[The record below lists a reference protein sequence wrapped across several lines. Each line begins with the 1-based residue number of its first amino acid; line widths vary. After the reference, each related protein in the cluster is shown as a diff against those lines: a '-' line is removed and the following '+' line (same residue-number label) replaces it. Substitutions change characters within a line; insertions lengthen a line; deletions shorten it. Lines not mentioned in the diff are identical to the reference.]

1 MWDNRKYVI
10 QGVFILIGLV
20 FLVKLFALQ
29 VLDDNYTTKAER
41 NIIQPIVQY
50 PFRGLIY
57 DRDRELMVYNEPV
70 FDLMVIPKEV
80 KVADTTEFC
89 EFLDIDRE
97 TFLANMKTAKSY
109 SYVKPSVFLKKVS
122 QEEYARIEDL
132 LYKYRGFYV
141 NPRTVRG
148 YTLPIMANELGYTG
162 EISQR
167 QLDRDTTRYYRSG
180 DNIGITGLEEY
191 YERTLSGKRGV
202 SYKQVNARG
211 IQKGSFKNGA
221 LDSASIPGTNII
233 TTIDQKLQAYAE
245 KLLQGKSGSVVAIVP
260 KTGEVLVFATA
271 PTYDPSLLSGR
282 NFGKNYTRIASDTSK
297 LLFNRAHM
305 AQYPAGSVFK
315 TVQALIALDEG
326 VIRPEEQ
333 IYVDL
338 EIGDHAQAGY
348 YDVAKGIEKSSNN
361 YFLEV
366 MRRIVV
372 QKEVPNYIADS
383 RLGLAKWSEAVKKFG
398 LGSSLGID
406 IPGEATGLI
415 PDVAYYDRMYVNKN
429 WGYSTVKS
437 LSIGQGEILVTPLQ
451 VANLAA
457 IIANRGYYIK
467 PHLVKGFE
475 KDGVTTFK
483 EFEKNYTGKG
493 TEYYPAIIEGMKR
506 SAIGTYR
513 APIKGITVASKTG
526 TAENGAKDETL
537 DHSVFMAF
545 APAEDPQIAISVY
558 IENAGWGGRAAA
570 TTASLVMEMYLKG
583 YIEKDWRNREEFVL
597 KGDFLDEEQKREI
610 ERKKREKAKKE
621 ANKVTVGEG

>member
-10 QGVFILIGLV
+10 QGAFVLIGLV

-57 DRDRELMVYNEPV
+57 DRNQELIVYNEPV
-70 FDLMVIPKEV
+70 FDLMVIPKDV
-80 KVADTTEFC
+80 VIGDTAEFC
-89 EFLDIDRE
+89 KFLEIDRE
-97 TFLANMKTAKSY
+97 TFLTNMQAAKKY
-109 SYVKPSVFLKKVS
+109 SYVKPSLFLKKIS

-132 LYKYRGFYV
+132 LYKYSGFFV

-148 YTLPIMANELGYTG
+148 YSSPILANELGYTG

-167 QLDRDTTRYYRSG
+167 QLDRDTTGYYRSG
-180 DNIGITGLEEY
+180 DNIGISGLEEY
-191 YERTLSGKRGV
+191 YERVLSGKRGV

-211 IQKGSFKNGA
+211 IQKGSFKDGA
-221 LDSASIPGTNII
+221 LDTASVPGTNII
-233 TTIDQKLQAYAE
+233 TTIDLELQAYAE
-245 KLLQGKSGSVVAIVP
+245 KLLDGKSGSVVAIDP
-260 KTGEVLVFATA
+260 KTGEILVMATA
-271 PTYDPSLLSGR
+271 PTYDPNLLAGR

-315 TVQALIALDEG
+315 TVQALIALDQG
-326 VIRPEEQ
+326 VIGPNEQ
-333 IYVDL
+333 IYVGYL
-338 EIGDHAQAGY
+338 EMGDHAPTGY
-348 YDVAKGIEKSSNN
+348 YDVARGIEKSSNN

-366 MRRIVV
+366 MRRVVV

-383 RLGLAKWSEAVKKFG
+383 RIGLAKWAEAVKKFG
-398 LGSSLGID
+398 FGAPLGID
-406 IPGEATGLI
+406 LPGEAPGLI
-415 PDVAYYDRMYVNKN
+415 PDVSYYDKMYVNKN
-429 WGYSTVKS
+429 WGYSTVQS
-437 LSIGQGEILVTPLQ
+437 ISIGQGEVLVTPLQ

-457 IIANRGYYIK
+457 IIANRGYFIT

-475 KDGVTTFK
+475 KDGEVTLK
-483 EFEKNYTGKG
+483 EFEKNYPGKG

-506 SAIGTYR
+506 SAVGTYR
-513 APIKGITVASKTG
+513 APINGITIASKTG

-545 APAEDPQIAISVY
+545 APADDPQIAISVY
-558 IENAGWGGRAAA
+558 VENAGWGGRAAA
-570 TTASLVMEMYLKG
+570 TTASLIMEMYLKG
-583 YIEKDWRNREEFVL
+583 
-597 KGDFLDEEQKREI
+597 
-610 ERKKREKAKKE
+610 A
-621 ANKVTVGEG
+621 T